1 MKSKLRMAIT
11 IILINSGLNLY
22 AQTDKPIVSEDLV
35 FGASKGLIVVE
46 AEHFYNQTLTSKRA
60 WHINSPEHKPMIY
73 PDHDAAS
80 YTDAG
85 GMAYM
90 EALPDLFHSDEN
102 PIMQG
107 DNLGASG
114 NLAVMHYKVWFAQPG
129 RYYLW
134 TRLRSNDQEDN
145 TTQAGIN
152 GTWPVSA
159 QTLQSPVEK
168 KEWVWKSD
176 NRVSR
181 TPWVIGRASLD
192 VPSAGIHDIQFCM
205 REDGEEFDRFIL
217 TTDSLYSI
225 IDGIGPEA
233 TVYKGKLPAPW
244 KSTKQVEPR
253 KLSLFNPDG
262 SFYGN
267 NLIYEDTLGMLAIEA
282 ENFYR
287 QTLVQQRMWHLV
299 TPNLTPLAGPDS
311 DPVHLEGASE
321 NAYLELLPDGRQKDE
336 DGINSKTSIYGE
348 GGKAAVLSYFVSL
361 EKAGTYYVWVRAL
374 AIDGDDNTIHVGID
388 NVWPESGKKMMFQG
402 KEWKWS
408 NTQRDTKA
416 PIFIEVSQPGKHQ
429 IMISMRED
437 GCEIDRIFICNDK
450 SFVPD
455 DKVKL
460 PSKIQKG
467 IIETWYSTREQ
478 LMNTKGDYLAEN
490 GNVIIE
496 VESYPVTDGWLYKA
510 DTTKHSGL
518 GYLEWNMEGQGIP
531 AGKGIL
537 DFSFEITEPGNY
549 QLFLRARM
557 ADPANRPDTPD
568 PDGNDVWVK
577 FTGGKDVAKQQP
589 LGDQWNKIAILGHPS
604 GWTWNTNAD
613 AGKPHPITPVCRYF
627 EKGTYSIAIS
637 GRSKGYILDKIA
649 LSKYDKKP
657 ENNFENESIRNLSIA
672 NESNKTYPVFQISK
686 H

>member
-1 MKSKLRMAIT
+1 MKLKSFL
-11 IILINSGLNLY
+11 LPGLFLLNGAFNLQ
-22 AQTDKPIVSEDLV
+22 AQTDKPIVSEELI
-35 FGASKGLIVVE
+35 FGSSKGLIVVE
-46 AEHFYNQTLTSKRA
+46 AEHFYEQTLTSKRA
-60 WHINSPEHKPMIY
+60 WHINSAEHKPAVY

-85 GMAYM
+85 GLAYM
-90 EALPDLFHSDEN
+90 EALPDLFHSDED

-114 NLAVMHYKVWFAQPG
+114 NLAVMHYKVWFAKPG

-145 TTQAGIN
+145 TTQVGIN

-168 KEWVWKSD
+168 KEWIWKSD

-181 TPWVIGRASLD
+181 NPWIIGRACLD
-192 VPSAGIHDIQFCM
+192 VPTEGLHDIQFCM

-225 IDGIGPEA
+225 TDGIGPDV
-233 TVYKGKLPAPW
+233 TMYKGKLPKPFGSGVQAKTPK
-244 KSTKQVEPR
+244 KS
-253 KLSLFNPDG
+253 LINPDG
-262 SFYGN
+262 SFYGAN
-267 NLIYEDTLGMLAIEA
+267 VLYKDTLGMLAIEA

-287 QTLVQQRMWHLV
+287 QTLAQHRMWHLV
-299 TPNLTPLAGPDS
+299 SANLTPLAGPDS

-321 NAYLELLPDGRQKDE
+321 NAYLELLPDARQKDE

-348 GGKAAVLSYFVSL
+348 GGKAAVLSYFVFL

-388 NVWPESGKKMMFQG
+388 NTWPESGKKMMFQG

-416 PIFIEVSQPGKHQ
+416 PISIAVDKPGKHE

-437 GCEIDRIFICNDK
+437 GCEIDRIFICSDK
-450 SFVPD
+450 TFVPTD
-455 DKVKL
+455 EAKL
-460 PSKIQKG
+460 PSLIQKG
-467 IIETWYSTREQ
+467 VIETWYKTREQ
-478 LMNTKGDYLAEN
+478 RMNTKGNYLSEN
-490 GNVIIE
+490 GNIIIE
-496 VESYPVTDGWLYKA
+496 AESYPVTEGWQYKA
-510 DTTKHSGL
+510 DTTKHSGF
-518 GYLEWNMEGQGIP
+518 GYLEWNMDGQGIE

-537 DFSFEITEPGNY
+537 DYSFEIQEAGNY

-557 ADPANRPDTPD
+557 ADPTNRPDTPD

-577 FTGGKDVAKQQP
+577 FTGGNDVGNQQP
-589 LGDQWNKIAILGHPS
+589 LGDKWNKIAILGHPS

-627 EKGTYSIAIS
+627 EKGVYSITIS

-649 LSKYDKKP
+649 LVKYSKKP
-657 ENNFENESIRNLSIA
+657 DSSFKNESLNSLTVAPASDKIFPA
-672 NESNKTYPVFQISK
+672 FETK
-686 H
+686 

>member
-1 MKSKLRMAIT
+1 MKPKLNLTIT
-11 IILINSGLNLY
+11 CILITLGFSLQ
-22 AQTDKPIVSEDLV
+22 AQTEKPFVSEELI
-35 FGASKGLIVVE
+35 FGSSKDAIVIE

-60 WHINSPEHKPMIY
+60 WHINSPESRPAVW
-73 PDHDAAS
+73 PDHDTAS
-80 YTDAG
+80 YADAG
-85 GMAYM
+85 GLAYM
-90 EALPDLFHSDEN
+90 EALPDLFHSDED

-114 NLAVMHYKVWFAQPG
+114 NLAVMHYKVWFAKPG

-152 GTWPVSA
+152 GTWPISA

-181 TPWVIGRASLD
+181 SPWIIGRASLD
-192 VPSAGIHDIQFCM
+192 VPTEGLHDIQFCM

-225 IDGIGPEA
+225 TEGIGPEV
-233 TVYKGKLPAPW
+233 TVYKGTLPKPFKLGVQA
-244 KSTKQVEPR
+244 KSQK
-253 KLSLFNPDG
+253 KSLINADG
-262 SFYGN
+262 SFYGAN
-267 NLIYEDTLGMLAIEA
+267 VIYKDTLGMLAIEA

-287 QTLVQQRMWHLV
+287 QTLAQQRMWHLA
-299 TPNLTPLAGPDS
+299 TPTHTPLAGPDS
-311 DPVHLEGASE
+311 DPVHLEDASE
-321 NAYLELLPDGRQKDE
+321 SAYLELLPDGRQKDE

-348 GGKAAVLSYFVSL
+348 GGKAAVLSYFVFL
-361 EKAGTYYVWVRAL
+361 EKTGTYYVWVRAL
-374 AIDGDDNTIHVGID
+374 AIDGDDNTLHVGID
-388 NVWPESGKKMMFQG
+388 NIWPESGKKMVFQG

-416 PIFIEVSQPGKHQ
+416 PICIEVTQPGKHE
-429 IMISMRED
+429 IMLSMRED
-437 GCEIDRIFICNDK
+437 GCEIDRIFICSDK
-450 SFVPD
+450 SFVPTD
-455 DKVKL
+455 EVKL
-460 PSKIQKG
+460 PSQILKG
-467 IIETWYSTREQ
+467 NIETWYKEREKR
-478 LMNTKGDYLAEN
+478 MNTKGNYLAEN
-490 GNVIIE
+490 GTVIIE
-496 VESYPVTDGWLYKA
+496 AESYPVTEGWLYKA

-518 GYLEWNMEGQGIP
+518 GYFEWNMEGQGIP

-537 DFSFEITEPGNY
+537 DYSFEIKESGDY

-557 ADPANRPDTPD
+557 ADPTNRPETPD

-589 LGDQWNKIAILGHPS
+589 LSDTWNKIAILGHPS

-613 AGKPHPITPVCRYF
+613 AGKQHPITPVCRYF
-627 EKGTYSIAIS
+627 EKGTYSISIS

-649 LSKYDKKP
+649 IRKYNKKP
-657 ENNFENESIRNLSIA
+657 VIEFENESISKLSTA
-672 NESNKTYPVFQISK
+672 TESDKCYPAFETK
-686 H
+686 